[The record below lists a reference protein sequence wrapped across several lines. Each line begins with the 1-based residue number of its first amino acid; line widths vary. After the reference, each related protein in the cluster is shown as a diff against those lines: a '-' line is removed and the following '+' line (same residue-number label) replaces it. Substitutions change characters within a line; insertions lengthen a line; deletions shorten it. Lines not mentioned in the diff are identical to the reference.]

1 MIQGCLIIRVTITQ
15 NAWHGSP
22 FHGVLCL
29 SEAKGMD
36 IKMEGCMFV
45 VGMLAG
51 GFVGVTAMCLFQI
64 SGMESREE
72 EKDAFR
78 NQKRK

>member
-1 MIQGCLIIRVTITQ
+1 M
-15 NAWHGSP
+15 
-22 FHGVLCL
+22 
-29 SEAKGMD
+29 
-36 IKMEGCMFV
+36 IKMEGWMFV

-72 EKDAFR
+72 EKDAIR